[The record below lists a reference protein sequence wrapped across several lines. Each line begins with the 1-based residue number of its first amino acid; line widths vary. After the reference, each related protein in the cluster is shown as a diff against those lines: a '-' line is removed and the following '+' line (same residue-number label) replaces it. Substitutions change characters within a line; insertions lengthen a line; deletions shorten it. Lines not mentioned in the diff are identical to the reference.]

1 MEKINQTDL
10 ISRCLLAVEKKLNW
24 GNSVDWTNQDFE
36 TLSEKIQEQTGIRL
50 SIVTLKRLWGK
61 LTYNSKPTTTTLNT
75 LANFVGFDNWRH
87 FKQNQDQSL
96 GINPISDATP
106 DNISV
111 DFKLVKKNRKPFTI
125 GLLLIL
131 SLGLI
136 FLLNSNLTPRKSHIN
151 NKYRFSSK
159 KVITE
164 GLPNSVVFDYDA
176 TAADPTDSIFIQQSW
191 DKNKTHQVSREN
203 HKHTSIYY
211 YPGFFKAKLVI
222 NGKIIKEHNINI
234 KTAGWLPLIEQ
245 PGTPVYFIEAD
256 ARRKNGLQLSI
267 EQILEK
273 NITLQP
279 QTPWISFY
287 RVEEFQNITTD
298 NFQFETS
305 IKNTY
310 NEGAAACQ
318 LSEVLILFENG
329 AFQIPLS
336 AKGCIADLKMYLA
349 DHQIEGTKEDLTK
362 LGADLSQWVKV
373 TCSVKE
379 KRIAIYVNDSLAYKD
394 SFEVAPSKIE
404 GIAFRFKGTGAVGY
418 LKLANA
424 SGQVVYEE
432 NFLNRK

>member
-1 MEKINQTDL
+1 MENLSQPDL
-10 ISRCLLAVEKKLNW
+10 ISRCLFEVEKKLNW
-24 GNSVDWTNQDFE
+24 GNSADWTNQDFE

-75 LANFVGFDNWRH
+75 LANFIGFDNWRH
-87 FKQNQDQSL
+87 FKQTQDLSPEIHL
-96 GINPISDATP
+96 IKDAKSDKS
-106 DNISV
+106 SV
-111 DFKLVKKNRKPFTI
+111 WYKLVKKNRKSFKIAIPFI
-125 GLLLIL
+125 FALCLLLLLISKL
-131 SLGLI
+131 PI
-136 FLLNSNLTPRKSHIN
+136 RDRHIK
-151 NKYRFSSK
+151 NKYSFSSK

-176 TAADPTDSIFIQQSW
+176 TAADPSDSIFIQQSW
-191 DKNKTHQVSREN
+191 DKNKTQQVLREN

-222 NGKIIKEHNINI
+222 NGKIIREHNINI

-245 PGTPVYFIEAD
+245 PGTPVYFSEAE
-256 ARRKNGLQLSI
+256 ARKKTGLQLSI
-267 EQILEK
+267 QQIIEK
-273 NITLQP
+273 NISLQP

-287 RVEEFQNITTD
+287 RVEEFKDITTD

-305 IKNTY
+305 VKNAY
-310 NEGAAACQ
+310 HEGAAACQ
-318 LSEVLILFENG
+318 LSEVLILSENG

-336 AKGCIADLKMYLA
+336 AKGCIAGLKMYLV

-379 KRIAIYVNDSLAYKD
+379 KRITIFVNDSLAYKD
-394 SFEVAPSKIE
+394 SFEVAPTKIE
-404 GIAFRFKGTGAVGY
+404 GIAFRFKGSGAVGY

-424 SGQVVYEE
+424 SGKIVFEE
-432 NFLNRK
+432 NFLNQN